1 MQVPWQAWALGSA
14 GFAALTAVL
23 AKTGLEGVA
32 PAYATMVRT
41 GVIMIV
47 VIALWLAAGAPQAG
61 ALPPARATA
70 SLVLSGLATG
80 LSWWCYMNAL
90 KTGEASRVAPVDKL
104 SVVFV
109 AVFAVVFLGEQL
121 DFRGWTGVGLI
132 AAGALLLA
140 LK

>member
-23 AKTGLEGVA
+23 AKAGLEGVA
-32 PAYATMVRT
+32 PAYATVVRT
-41 GVIMIV
+41 GVIVIV

-90 KTGEASRVAPVDKL
+90 KTGEASRVAPLDKL

-109 AVFAVVFLGEQL
+109 AVFAVMFLGEQL
-121 DFRGWTGVGLI
+121 DARGWTGVGLI
-132 AAGALLLA
+132 AFGTLLLA
-140 LK
+140 FK